1 MLFQREFAT
10 TILRQLAER
19 HDVYLGTSSWKY
31 PGWCGTLYDEER
43 YLYNHRFSKGAFERL
58 CLEEYAQVFR
68 TVCVDATYYRIPKRK
83 YLEGLADQVPDHFK
97 LSFKVPDDITI
108 KTFPQVSTFGSK
120 AGDSNPDFLDHA
132 IFRYAFLRALEPIR
146 EKVGLLIF
154 EFSHFSETD
163 FEHGRDFVAAL
174 DRFFSEI
181 PDDWQY
187 GVEVRNQNL
196 LHPEYFEMLSKHD
209 VAHIY
214 NHWTHMPPVVEQI
227 GLQPL
232 ESNAS
237 AAARFLLTPGHTHQW
252 AAEHMEPYHQIF
264 EIDSAA
270 REGLARMLSWLTAR
284 KAGQHR
290 PAYLYVG
297 NQLEGNAL
305 HTIAD
310 VLEGLSMGPAA

>member
-1 MLFQREFAT
+1 MLFRREAT
-10 TILRQLAER
+10 AELLARLAER
-19 HDVYLGTSSWKY
+19 HGVYLGTSSWKY

-43 YLYNHRFSKGAFERL
+43 YFYNHRFSKGSFERG
-58 CLEEYAQVFR
+58 CLEEYAGIFR
-68 TVCVDATYYRIPKRK
+68 TVCVDATYYRFPKKR
-83 YLEGLADQVPDHFK
+83 YLEGLAEQVPDHFR

-108 KTFPQVSTFGSK
+108 KTYPSVSTFGSK
-120 AGDSNPDFLDHA
+120 AGDTNPDFLDHA
-132 IFRYAFLRALEPIR
+132 IFQYAFLRSLESIR
-146 EKVGLLIF
+146 EKVGMLIF
-154 EFSHFSETD
+154 EFSHFHESD
-163 FEHGRDFVAAL
+163 FEHGRDFVHAL
-174 DRFFSEI
+174 DEFFAKI
-181 PDDWQY
+181 PADWQY

-196 LHPEYFEMLSKHD
+196 LHPEYFEMLRKHG

-214 NHWTHMPPVVEQI
+214 NQWTHMPPVVEQI
-227 GLQPL
+227 GLEPL
-232 ESNAS
+232 ERNAF

-252 AAEHMEPYHQIF
+252 AVDRMEPYNHIF

-284 KAGQHR
+284 DAGEHP

-310 VLEGLSMGPAA
+310 VIEGLDKGLGG